1 MVVKGAFKF
10 TSCKE
15 AEHGT
20 FEKGAFIGE
29 VNAMLHNEPLTTTV
43 KAATDGVIY
52 VVKTEDFQG
61 FLAKNPGLLVLF
73 KDMKFFE

>member
-1 MVVKGAFKF
+1 
-10 TSCKE
+10 
-15 AEHGT
+15 
-20 FEKGAFIGE
+20 
-29 VNAMLHNEPLTTTV
+29 MLHNEPLTTTV